1 MAAKKNRVYT
11 ETSRKKISA
20 SKLIGRLMEHIDGK
34 ISLEMSQV
42 RAIDILLKKIIP
54 DLTRM
59 EMRAEVTHNF
69 VIEVPATLTR
79 EQWLERYKVPAL
91 PPPNPVP
98 NKINGGTL
106 Q

>member
-34 ISLEMSQV
+34 ISLEMS
-42 RAIDILLKKIIP
+42 
-54 DLTRM
+54 
-59 EMRAEVTHNF
+59 
-69 VIEVPATLTR
+69 
-79 EQWLERYKVPAL
+79 L
-91 PPPNPVP
+91 PPP
-98 NKINGGTL
+98 KINGGAL